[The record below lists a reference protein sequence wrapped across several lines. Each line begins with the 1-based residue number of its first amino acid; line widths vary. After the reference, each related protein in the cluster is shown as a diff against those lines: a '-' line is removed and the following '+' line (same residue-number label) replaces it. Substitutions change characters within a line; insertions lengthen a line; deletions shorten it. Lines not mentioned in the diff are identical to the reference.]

1 MITTTINRL
10 LSRAPVF
17 FRWEPS
23 VPPRELAKDMEDAA
37 APSVDFY
44 LLLVLAAIIAT
55 LGLIADSAAVII
67 GAMIIAPLM
76 NPIVAFSYA
85 LARRN
90 GRLFISAA
98 LSISTG
104 IVIVILVSWSVTR
117 LLHYQL
123 LGPEIFARG
132 TPNLIDLGIA
142 IAAGIA
148 GSVAWSRR
156 KIALALPGVAI
167 AVALVPPI
175 CVTGIGLALGDAGLM
190 DGAPET
196 VANNTG
202 FEAGSF
208 LLFLTNFTAM
218 IFCGSLVFL
227 VQGYGR
233 WKGAKGGILASLI
246 LLSLVAIP
254 LSFTY
259 AKMQFRSAVASTLVD
274 LAPSYP
280 EWEGVEV
287 RRIKVHSQPDFRL
300 VQIYA
305 DAKPGVLT
313 TEHVTAIESAIRER
327 FKKKIAVHMIIS
339 NYEILTSDGLSAP

>member
-1 MITTTINRL
+1 MTTATKKRL
-10 LSRAPVF
+10 LSRTPIF
-17 FRWEPS
+17 LRWEPPVS
-23 VPPRELAKDMEDAA
+23 PKELAKEMEDAA
-37 APSVDFY
+37 APSIDFY
-44 LLLVLAAIIAT
+44 LLLLLSAILAT

-85 LARRN
+85 LARGN
-90 GRLFISAA
+90 GKLFVSAA
-98 LSISTG
+98 LSIFTG
-104 IVIVILVSWSVTR
+104 IVLVIAVSWGVTR
-117 LLHYQL
+117 ILHYQL
-123 LGPEIFARG
+123 IGPEIFSRG

-142 IAAGIA
+142 IASGIA
-148 GSVAWSRR
+148 GSIAWSRR

-175 CVTGIGLALGDAGLM
+175 CVTGIGLALGDAGMM

-196 VANNTG
+196 VGNDTIL
-202 FEAGSF
+202 EAGSF

-227 VQGYGR
+227 LQGYGR

-246 LLSLVAIP
+246 LLALVAIP

-259 AKMQFRSAVASTLVD
+259 AKMRFRSEVASTLVD
-274 LAPSYP
+274 LAPRYP
-280 EWEGVEV
+280 EWESVEV
-287 RRIKVHSQPDFRL
+287 RRIKVYSQPDLRL

-313 TEHVTAIESAIRER
+313 SEHVTAIESAIQER
-327 FKKKIAVHMIIS
+327 FKKKIAVHIIIS
-339 NYEILTSDGLSAP
+339 NYEVLTSEGAME